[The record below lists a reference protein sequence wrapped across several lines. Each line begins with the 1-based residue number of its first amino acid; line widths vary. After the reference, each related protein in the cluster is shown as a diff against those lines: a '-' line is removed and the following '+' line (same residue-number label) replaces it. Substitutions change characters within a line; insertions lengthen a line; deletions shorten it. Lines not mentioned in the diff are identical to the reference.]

1 MKQILLVGVIV
12 CSSTFSAFAACP
24 ASKANYQ
31 SLEDKTFT
39 ITFSEQKKPKSW
51 SNVQATLHTPKRK
64 LDFEFTASNGYE
76 VQSMVLLTTGLKQD
90 HDIDIKFLDK
100 NLKLLSLPQSSDAA
114 PAYIFAPNLG
124 LWVWYSGLEPQE
136 FVPAGIW
143 KFDSCR
149 K

>member
-1 MKQILLVGVIV
+1 MKQFLLAGLII
-12 CSSTFSAFAACP
+12 STTTGAVFAACP

-51 SNVQATLHTPKRK
+51 SNVQATLHTPKRT

-90 HDIDIKFLDK
+90 RDIDIKFLGK
-100 NLKLLSLPQSSDAA
+100 NLKLLSLPQSGDAA
-114 PAYIFAPNLG
+114 PAYLFAPNLG
-124 LWVWYSGLEPQE
+124 LWVWYAGLEPQE
-136 FVPAGIW
+136 FVPPGLW
-143 KFDSCR
+143 KFVSCR